1 MIKYIVSS
9 LNSDLNT
16 AALLR
21 EASRCLFLA
30 VNPDT
35 SGEYSEYNMFQ
46 VSDLESDSIM
56 IVDTSEVIQIN
67 NKSHLS
73 DFLNLFSISDQ
84 EKSNIL
90 SNVSTGDKVSFLS
103 ISPSTL
109 VESDYS
115 DLITMGLAEA
125 DTVD

>member
-35 SGEYSEYNMFQ
+35 SDEYSEYNM
-46 VSDLESDSIM
+46 
-56 IVDTSEVIQIN
+56 
-67 NKSHLS
+67 
-73 DFLNLFSISDQ
+73 
-84 EKSNIL
+84 
-90 SNVSTGDKVSFLS
+90 
-103 ISPSTL
+103 
-109 VESDYS
+109 
-115 DLITMGLAEA
+115 
-125 DTVD
+125 

>member
-1 MIKYIVSS
+1 M
-9 LNSDLNT
+9 
-16 AALLR
+16 
-21 EASRCLFLA
+21 FLA

-90 SNVSTGDKVSFLS
+90 SNVSTGDKVSFSS

-115 DLITMGLAEA
+115 DLITMGLAES